1 MKNII
6 KKAMTTLLI
15 AVCFSPAAFSQ
26 QREGLNMKRL
36 ESKLNLTD
44 TQKDQIEKLRLDHQ
58 KAMIDLKANLE
69 KARLELREITSK
81 DDFTRN
87 EYLAAHSKMA
97 KLREQIQLAGANHRM
112 DVLDLMNKDQRK
124 IIAENR
130 LLNGGKKN
138 FGEKGRGNHRSDRYK
153 MRQRMQNH

>member
-6 KKAMTTLLI
+6 YKAMTTILI
-15 AVCFSPAAFSQ
+15 AVFLSPAAFSQ
-26 QREGLNMKRL
+26 QREELNLKRL

-97 KLREQIQLAGANHRM
+97 KLREDIQLAGANHRM

-130 LLNGGKKN
+130 LLNGSKKN
-138 FGEKGRGNHRSDRYK
+138 FGKKGRGDRQSDRPQ